1 MQMCNLGFDS
11 YFFSIFGVSSPEKEN
26 IQNLIIMR
34 LHINKLY
41 ELTRQLK
48 LVFIVIAVGI
58 ILASTIFTNSLANS
72 LAKEEQ
78 KKVEIWAE
86 AIHQSISEN
95 ESTNI
100 ELVMKIIEGNTTIP
114 IIMTDANNKII
125 SSLNIKEPKKNIA
138 EFYENEI
145 SRLKAKRPAI
155 EVKLGKTIQYIY
167 YDDSL
172 FLKQLL
178 YFPYIQLGVIFVFSL
193 VAFFAFSSTKKAEQ
207 NQVWVGLSK
216 ETAHQLGTPI
226 SSLLAWVD
234 LLKMRHKEDI
244 LIGEM
249 EKDVNRL
256 RIIAERFSKI
266 GSKPDLQIVSLNET
280 LLSAVQY
287 MTNRSSQKVTI
298 QCHFPSDEHVFIH
311 LNVPLFE
318 WVIENLCKNAI
329 DAMDGSGRIDITVQ
343 HKNEEVQIDLKDTG
357 KGIDKR
363 KFKVIFT
370 PGFTTKK
377 RGWGLGL
384 SLAKRIIEEYH
395 GGKIYVKQS
404 ELNIGTVFRIIL
416 RVNPQ

>member
-1 MQMCNLGFDS
+1 MLN
-11 YFFSIFGVSSPEKEN
+11 
-26 IQNLIIMR
+26 
-34 LHINKLY
+34 INKLY
-41 ELTRQLK
+41 EISQRLK
-48 LVFIVIAVGI
+48 LIFIVLAIGI
-58 ILASTIFTNSLANS
+58 VSVSTLFTNRLANS
-72 LAKEEQ
+72 LALEER

-86 AIHQSISEN
+86 AIRQSNLANEN
-95 ESTNI
+95 TDLDLI
-100 ELVMKIIEGNTTIP
+100 IKIIEGNTTIP
-114 IIMTDANNKII
+114 IIYTDVNNQVIFTRN
-125 SSLNIKEPKKNIA
+125 LDEPKTAIS
-138 EFYENEI
+138 EFYRKKIANF
-145 SRLKAKRPAI
+145 KAKKAPI
-155 EVKLGKTIQYIY
+155 ELKFDNSKQYLY
-167 YDDSL
+167 YDDSM
-172 FLKQLL
+172 FLKQLY
-178 YFPYIQLGVIFVFSL
+178 YFPYVQFAVIITFIL
-193 VAFFAFSSTKKAEQ
+193 VAFFAFSGTKKAEQ

-234 LLKMRHKEDI
+234 LLKMRHQEDN

-280 LLSAVQY
+280 LLNAVQY
-287 MTNRSSQKVTI
+287 MTKRSSQKVTI
-298 QCHFPSDEHVFIH
+298 QCHLPLEEAIFIK

-329 DAMDGSGRIDITVQ
+329 DAMDGIGRIDINVTK
-343 HKNEEVQIDLKDTG
+343 KNDDIFIDIKDTG

-395 GGKIYVKQS
+395 GGKIFVKQS
-404 ELNIGTVFRIIL
+404 ELNAGTVFRIVL
-416 RVNPQ
+416 RTNLN

>member
-1 MQMCNLGFDS
+1 M
-11 YFFSIFGVSSPEKEN
+11 
-26 IQNLIIMR
+26 

-41 ELTRQLK
+41 ELSQRLK

-58 ILASTIFTNSLANS
+58 VVISTLFTNQLAKSLA
-72 LAKEEQ
+72 AEEQ
-78 KKVEIWAE
+78 KKVVIWAE
-86 AIHQSISEN
+86 ATHQLIIANENTDINFIS
-95 ESTNI
+95 T
-100 ELVMKIIEGNTTIP
+100 IIEGSTSIP
-114 IIMTDANNKII
+114 MIIADAKDSMLFSRNII
-125 SSLNIKEPKKNIA
+125 EPKTKVN
-138 EFYENEI
+138 EFYQKEV

-155 EVKLGKTIQYIY
+155 ELKIDKTLQYLY
-167 YDDSL
+167 YDDSK
-172 FLKQLL
+172 FLKQLY
-178 YFPYIQLGVIFVFSL
+178 YFPYIQLGVIIVFLL
-193 VAFFAFSSTKKAEQ
+193 VAFFAFSGTKKAEQ

-234 LLKMRHKEDI
+234 LLKSRHEEDK

-266 GSKPDLQIVSLNET
+266 GSKPDLQVVSLNET
-280 LLSAVQY
+280 LLNAIQY
-287 MTNRSSQKVTI
+287 ISNRSSQKVNI
-298 QCHFPSDEHVFIH
+298 QCHFPSDDHLFIK

-329 DAMDGSGRIDITVQ
+329 DAMDGVGRIDITVKS
-343 HKNEEVQIDLKDTG
+343 KNEEVYIDVKDTG
-357 KGIDKR
+357 KGMDKR
-363 KFKVIFT
+363 KFKVVFT

-395 GGKIYVKQS
+395 GGKIFVKQS
-404 ELNIGTVFRIIL
+404 ELNMGSVFRIIL
-416 RVNPQ
+416 KVN

>member
-1 MQMCNLGFDS
+1 MALN
-11 YFFSIFGVSSPEKEN
+11 
-26 IQNLIIMR
+26 
-34 LHINKLY
+34 INKLY
-41 ELTRQLK
+41 ELTRQMK
-48 LVFIVIAVGI
+48 LIFIVIAAGI
-58 ILASTIFTNSLANS
+58 ILASTIFTNRLANS
-72 LAKEEQ
+72 LADEER

-86 AIHQSISEN
+86 AIHQSISETEN
-95 ESTNI
+95 TNVEI
-100 ELVMKIIEGNTTIP
+100 VMKIIEGNTTIP
-114 IIMTDANNKII
+114 IIMTDANNKMI
-125 SSLNIKEPKKNIA
+125 SSLNIKEPKTKIP
-138 EFYENEI
+138 EFYEKEI
-145 SRLKAKRPAI
+145 SRLKAQRPAI
-155 EVKLGKTIQYIY
+155 VVKLGKTTQYIY

-178 YFPYIQLGVIFVFSL
+178 YFPYVQFGVIIIFLL

-234 LLKMRHKEDI
+234 LLKMRHQEDK

-266 GSKPDLQIVSLNET
+266 GSKPDLLIVSLNET
-280 LLSAVQY
+280 LENAVQY
-287 MTNRSSQKVTI
+287 MSNRSSQKVAI
-298 QCHFPSDEHVFIH
+298 QCHFSSDEHIFAH

-329 DAMDGSGRIDITVQ
+329 DAMDGVGRIDINISK
-343 HKNEEVQIDLKDTG
+343 KNDEVIIDVKDTG

-363 KFKVIFT
+363 KFKVVFT

-384 SLAKRIIEEYH
+384 SLANRIIEEYH
-395 GGKIYVKQS
+395 GGKIFVKQS
-404 ELNIGTVFRIIL
+404 ELNVGTVFRIIL
-416 RVNPQ
+416 IENVKHNAD

>member
-1 MQMCNLGFDS
+1 M
-11 YFFSIFGVSSPEKEN
+11 
-26 IQNLIIMR
+26 

-41 ELTRQLK
+41 EISQRMK
-48 LVFIVIAVGI
+48 LIFIIVSIAI
-58 ILASTIFTNSLANS
+58 ILISTLFTNKLTKSLGT
-72 LAKEEQ
+72 EER

-86 AIHQSISEN
+86 ATRQLIQSN
-95 ESTNI
+95 DQTNI
-100 ELVMKIIEGNTTIP
+100 NFSLSIIEANTTIP
-114 IIMTDANNKII
+114 VLIVDDKDKIMESRNFNEPTKNEGQFY
-125 SSLNIKEPKKNIA
+125 IKELA
-138 EFYENEI
+138 
-145 SRLKAKRPAI
+145 RLKSKNPPI
-155 EVKLGKTIQYIY
+155 VLHLDNNTTQYIY

-172 FLKQLL
+172 FLKQLY
-178 YFPYIQLGVIFVFSL
+178 YFPYIQLGVIIIFLL
-193 VAFFAFSSTKKAEQ
+193 VAFFAFSGTKKAEQ

-234 LLKMRHKEDI
+234 LLKMRHQEDK

-266 GSKPDLQIVSLNET
+266 GSKPDLLIVSLNET
-280 LLSAVQY
+280 LQNAVQY
-287 MTNRSSQKVTI
+287 MSNRTSQKVAI
-298 QCHFPSDEHVFIH
+298 QCHFPSDEQIFIH

-329 DAMDGSGRIDITVQ
+329 DAMNGSGRIDLSIQ
-343 HKNEEVQIDLKDTG
+343 QKNEEIIIDVKDTG
-357 KGIDKR
+357 KGIEKN

-395 GGKIYVKQS
+395 GGKIFVKQS
-404 ELNIGTVFRIIL
+404 ELNTGTVFRIIL
-416 RVNPQ
+416 KVNPK